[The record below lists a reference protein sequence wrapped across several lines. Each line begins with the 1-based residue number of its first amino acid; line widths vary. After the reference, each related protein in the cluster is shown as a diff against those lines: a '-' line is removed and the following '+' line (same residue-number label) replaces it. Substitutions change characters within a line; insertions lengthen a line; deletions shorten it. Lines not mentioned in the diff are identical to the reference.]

1 MVSVDVKHHVY
12 LLTLGR
18 LKRRRRKRRR
28 RRSSRRKKNKN
39 KKKRKE
45 RKESPKTLYKQ
56 IVQSNSDQRGS
67 VWCVHA
73 RERPY
78 ALQPGCGSEGVP
90 HTVAI
95 VTTPAKSWSDWRWP
109 PFSSPRWRLWWSVS
123 YFCLSESHIA
133 DGNSL
138 KWNSL
143 TAFACS

>member
-1 MVSVDVKHHVY
+1 MSLMVSVDVKHHVY

-67 VWCVHA
+67 V
-73 RERPY
+73 
-78 ALQPGCGSEGVP
+78 
-90 HTVAI
+90 
-95 VTTPAKSWSDWRWP
+95 
-109 PFSSPRWRLWWSVS
+109 
-123 YFCLSESHIA
+123 
-133 DGNSL
+133 
-138 KWNSL
+138 
-143 TAFACS
+143 